1 MRPIFLGFQADE
13 EPILVTAADGRVSKY
28 TNSKIARDHENF
40 KKVIGSFY
48 KARDKAG
55 RRKNARFD
63 WKKIFT
69 RKHAVHH
76 FSHGHP
82 ITPTVIIKRKH
93 IDNEPHYTVRVKMP
107 K

>member
-1 MRPIFLGFQADE
+1 
-13 EPILVTAADGRVSKY
+13 
-28 TNSKIARDHENF
+28 
-40 KKVIGSFY
+40 
-48 KARDKAG
+48 
-55 RRKNARFD
+55 ARFD

-107 K
+107 KLDHKGRPTGRHIYNRSFVTKKPSSMLHKMLTDAIHSQRTGKQHRERRVVSNEL